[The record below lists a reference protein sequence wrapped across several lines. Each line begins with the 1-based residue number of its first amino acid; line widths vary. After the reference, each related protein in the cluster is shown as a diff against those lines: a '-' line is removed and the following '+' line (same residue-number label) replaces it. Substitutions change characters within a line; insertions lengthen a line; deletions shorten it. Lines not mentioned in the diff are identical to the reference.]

1 MINYISK
8 QTIKQTQCK
17 QIFDKAFKQV
27 QKDAKAEGLTFSCN
41 LVGSAKRNMILEN
54 KNEGFDCDYQ
64 LFLQKNKKG
73 LSPSK
78 IKNLLM
84 QLFDKYLSKNNGFT
98 CCEDSTTAITK
109 KRKNTNGKILFQY
122 DIVILDCNQ
131 KIPSIIKRN
140 NSGHTWC
147 QLSKE
152 RNYPSNLAEIE
163 GPEMWNE
170 LRELYREKKDMQF
183 HNKGYHGRK
192 SFQILN
198 EAINEILQQY

>member
-54 KNEGFDCDYQ
+54 ENEGFDCDYQ
-64 LFLQKNKKG
+64 LFLQKNKKR
-73 LSPSK
+73 LSPSR
-78 IKNLLM
+78 IKELLIK
-84 QLFDKYLSKNNGFT
+84 LFDKYFPSDFEY
-98 CCEDSTTAITK
+98 CEDSTTAITTK
-109 KRKNTNGKILFQY
+109 KKNSNGTILFRY

-131 KIPSIIKRN
+131 ETPSIIKRN

-147 QLSKE
+147 QLPKE

-183 HNKGYHGRK
+183 HNKGYQGRK

>member
-27 QKDAKAEGLTFSCN
+27 QKEARSEGLTFSCN

-78 IKNLLM
+78 IKTLLIK
-84 QLFDKYLSKNNGFT
+84 LFDRYLPNDFT
-98 CCEDSTTAITK
+98 YCEDSTTAITA
-109 KRKNTNGKILFQY
+109 KRKSQNGNILFRY
-122 DIVILDCNQ
+122 DIVILDCKQ
-131 KIPSIIKRN
+131 DVPSIIKRN

-147 QLSKE
+147 QLPQE

-170 LRELYREKKDMQF
+170 LRERYREKKDMQF
-183 HNKGYHGRK
+183 HNKGYQGRK

-198 EAINEILQQY
+198 ETINETLQQY

>member
-17 QIFDKAFKQV
+17 QIFNNTFKKV
-27 QKDAKAEGLTFSCN
+27 QKDARAEGLTFSFN

-54 KNEGFDCDYQ
+54 ENEGFDCDYQ
-64 LFLQKNKKG
+64 LFLQKNKKK
-73 LSPSK
+73 LTPSQ
-78 IKNLLM
+78 IKKFLI
-84 QLFDKYLSKNNGFT
+84 QWFDKYFPSDFDY
-98 CCEDSTTAITK
+98 CEDSTTAITTK
-109 KRKNTNGKILFQY
+109 KKNSDGTILFRY

-131 KIPSIIKRN
+131 DTPSIIKRN

-147 QLSKE
+147 PLPKE
-152 RNYPSNLAEIE
+152 KNYPSNLEEIE
-163 GPEMWNE
+163 GPEMWND
-170 LRELYREKKDMQF
+170 LRERYREKKDMQF
-183 HNKGYHGRK
+183 HNKGYQGRK

>member
-64 LFLQKNKKG
+64 LFLQKNKKD
-73 LSPSK
+73 LTPSE
-78 IKNLLM
+78 IKRLLI
-84 QLFDKYLSKNNGFT
+84 QLFDRHLSKNNGFT
-98 CCEDSTTAITK
+98 NCEDSTTAITK
-109 KRKNTNGKILFQY
+109 KRKLPNGKILFRY
-122 DIVILDCNQ
+122 DIVILNCNQ
-131 KIPSIIKRN
+131 AVPSIIKRN
-140 NSGHTWC
+140 NNGHTWC
-147 QLSKE
+147 QLPQE
-152 RNYPSNLAEIE
+152 RNYPLNLEKIE
-163 GPEMWNE
+163 GPEMWND
-170 LRELYREKKDMQF
+170 LRERYREKKNMQF
-183 HNKGYHGRK
+183 HNQGYQKRK